1 MNNIIRTALLCLFV
15 TIVSCSPRI
24 MEEMPQESYTQKSR
38 HPHFVR
44 TKAANTPDSLQSIVL
59 RQHSPQ
65 MRLLD
70 QTLFID
76 GKYVSAM
83 TREEAAT
90 VGIPTDVFDA
100 YADYLDRINKTD
112 TNNK

>member
-1 MNNIIRTALLCLFV
+1 MNKIIRTALLCMFV

-24 MEEMPQESYTQKSR
+24 MEDVPQESYTQKTR

-44 TKAANTPDSLQSIVL
+44 TKTANTSDSLQSIVL

-65 MRLLD
+65 LRLLD
-70 QTLFID
+70 QTLYID

-90 VGIPTDVFDA
+90 VGIPTEVFDA
-100 YADYLDRINKTD
+100 YENYLARINE
-112 TNNK
+112 